1 MMPDYHI
8 GALHPDDL
16 AKLGDSDAAMPGMS
30 GPRPVFLQSKAWS
43 KAVLSAKR
51 RVSADTKI
59 FSFKLDHGEQ
69 AVGLPVGQHLMMR
82 LRDPATREA
91 IIRAY
96 TPVSEHTDRGVLHV
110 LVKIYYGEAGRQ
122 GGRMT
127 QALDGLPVGH
137 FVDFKGPVGK
147 FEYLGGGRC
156 TVSGRERRVRRFIM
170 VCAGSGIT
178 PVFQVLRAV
187 LRDGDDPTIC
197 LVLDGNRAEADILC
211 RDEMDALVAGQEH
224 RCRLLY
230 ALSRPEAHWTG
241 LRGRMDKD
249 LFERE
254 VGRCR
259 NRENGGE
266 DLVLVCGPEE
276 MEKSVR
282 TIFGGMGWT
291 DDDLL
296 FF

>member
-1 MMPDYHI
+1 MPDHHI
-8 GALHPDDL
+8 GTMHPDDVAL
-16 AKLGDSDAAMPGMS
+16 LGDSDSAAPGMS

-43 KAVLSAKR
+43 KAVLSSKR

-59 FSFKLDHGEQ
+59 FSFRLDHAEQ

-96 TPVSEHTDRGVLHV
+96 TPVSEPTDRGLLHV
-110 LVKIYYGEAGRQ
+110 LVKIYYDAPDRA

-127 QALDGLPVGH
+127 QALDALPVGH
-137 FVDFKGPVGK
+137 FVDFKGPVGR
-147 FEYLGGGRC
+147 FEYLGRGRC
-156 TVSGRERRVRRFIM
+156 AVAGRERRVRRFVMI
-170 VCAGSGIT
+170 CAGSGVT

-187 LRDGDDPTIC
+187 LSDPDDETFC

-211 RDEMDALVAGQEH
+211 RAELDALAEGQGH

-230 ALSRPEAHWTG
+230 SLTRPDALWDG
-241 LRGRMDKD
+241 LRGRMDRE

-254 VGRCR
+254 VGLCR

-266 DLVLVCGPEE
+266 DLLLVCGPEA
-276 MEKSVR
+276 MEKTVR
-282 TIFGGMGWT
+282 TVFGGMGWGE
-291 DDDLL
+291 DDML